1 MEKEQIY
8 NKVAAEVFALN
19 YQLSKMMKVWSQ
31 SQQSNQTFSLASI
44 PQEIIDVMQKI
55 DARMLVIG
63 KSPKFSAIIKSAH
76 HENDGHI

>member
-1 MEKEQIY
+1 MEEKIY

-19 YQLSKMMKVWSQ
+19 YQLSELIKVWSK
-31 SQQSNQTFSLASI
+31 SQQSNQTFSLDSI

-63 KSPKFSAIIKSAH
+63 KSPKFSAFVKALPYK
-76 HENDGHI
+76 NDGHI